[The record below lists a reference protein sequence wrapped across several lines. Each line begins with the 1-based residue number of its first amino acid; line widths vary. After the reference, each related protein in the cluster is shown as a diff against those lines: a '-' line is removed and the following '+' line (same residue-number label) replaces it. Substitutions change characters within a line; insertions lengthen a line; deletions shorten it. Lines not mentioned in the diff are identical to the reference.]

1 MKELRREVRTI
12 EGNRIV
18 IEMSGEESREGGATV
33 NAFTKD
39 LSLGGA
45 MLETDKSFLPGTELK
60 MTLYLSRSWQVVKIR
75 GRVKWVKEIDQGLYE
90 IGIEFIHEIPG
101 CFMSLISHLFRKQ
114 TNIPTDIR
122 NFGTSGTKKPPDG
135 TGRST

>member
-1 MKELRREVRTI
+1 MKELRRDVRSI

-18 IEMSGEESREGGATV
+18 IEMPGEEGLEGEVPV

-60 MTLYLSRSWQVVKIR
+60 MTLYLSRSWQVVKVR
-75 GRVKWVKEIDQGLYE
+75 GRVKWVKEIDQGLFE

-101 CFMSLISHLFRKQ
+101 GFMSLISHLFRKQ
-114 TNIPTDIR
+114 AKIPTIIH
-122 NFGTSGTKKPPDG
+122 K
-135 TGRST
+135 

>member
-1 MKELRREVRTI
+1 MKELRRDVRSI

-18 IEMSGEESREGGATV
+18 IEMPGEEGLEGEVPV

-45 MLETDKSFLPGTELK
+45 MLETDKSFLPGTELR
-60 MTLYLSRSWQVVKIR
+60 MTLYLSRSWQVVKVR

-101 CFMSLISHLFRKQ
+101 GFMSLISHLFRKQ
-114 TNIPTDIR
+114 AKIPTIIH
-122 NFGTSGTKKPPDG
+122 K
-135 TGRST
+135 

>member
-1 MKELRREVRTI
+1 MKERRRDVRIT
-12 EGNRIV
+12 EENRIV
-18 IEMSGEESREGGATV
+18 IEVSGAEGREVGDTIR
-33 NAFTKD
+33 AFTKD

-60 MTLYLSRSWQVVKIR
+60 MTLYLSRSWQVVKVR

-101 CFMSLISHLFRKQ
+101 GFMSLISHLFRKQ
-114 TNIPTDIR
+114 AKIPTIIH
-122 NFGTSGTKKPPDG
+122 K
-135 TGRST
+135 